1 MNNAKLKIHVKK
13 DDLLREEQ
21 KKNEILQS
29 ELNKT
34 KAKLDYVAM
43 MTDVV
48 ISDNTEGEGGN
59 NNG

>member
-1 MNNAKLKIHVKK
+1 MNDAKLKIHVKK

-43 MTDVV
+43 MTGVV
-48 ISDNTEGEGGN
+48 IPDNTEGEGGN